1 MCFAKSAPT
10 VSAVEPQEAVV
21 RHEADA
27 SVTKNSA
34 NNNLKSGFEQN
45 IKTTAFG
52 LENDANT
59 YKKTL
64 LGE

>member
-1 MCFAKSAPT
+1 MCFAKSSPT
-10 VSAVEPQEAVV
+10 IPVAEPQDPVV

-27 SVTKNSA
+27 SITKNSQ
-34 NNNLKSGFEQN
+34 NNNLKGSFRQN
-45 IKTTAFG
+45 IKTSALG
-52 LENDANT
+52 LEDTANT